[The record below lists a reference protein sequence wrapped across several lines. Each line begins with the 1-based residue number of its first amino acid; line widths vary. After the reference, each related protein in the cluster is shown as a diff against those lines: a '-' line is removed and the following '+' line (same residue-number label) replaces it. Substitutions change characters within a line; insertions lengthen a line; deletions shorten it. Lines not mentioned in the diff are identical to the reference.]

1 MGETRNIHSNK
12 KISLVLGSGGA
23 RGITHIG
30 AIRCLEA
37 HGYEIK
43 SIAGSSMGA
52 LIGGIHATGKLDI
65 FQEWIT
71 ALDKTDIFQ
80 LLDFSFGRGGL
91 VKGEKIIDVLLK
103 MIGEYQIEDLPI
115 RYTAVATDVEREKE
129 IWFTT
134 GPLFEAI
141 RSSISIPSLFTPH
154 YYRGMKLMD
163 GGLLNPVPITPTVG
177 DGYDL
182 TIAIN
187 LNAILS
193 KNNER
198 NVVEEPVKK
207 ESTNKFQDKF
217 NQFLTDVL
225 PQKKVIEAPEF
236 LTDKFNL
243 LDIMSHS
250 MDIMQN
256 AITQSKLS
264 VARPDIM
271 IDIPRDVSGIFD
283 FHKANELIEIGY
295 KLTEEALNNWEAN
308 H

>member
-1 MGETRNIHSNK
+1 M
-12 KISLVLGSGGA
+12 
-23 RGITHIG
+23 
-30 AIRCLEA
+30 
-37 HGYEIK
+37 
-43 SIAGSSMGA
+43 
-52 LIGGIHATGKLDI
+52 
-65 FQEWIT
+65 
-71 ALDKTDIFQ
+71 
-80 LLDFSFGRGGL
+80 
-91 VKGEKIIDVLLK
+91 
-103 MIGEYQIEDLPI
+103 
-115 RYTAVATDVEREKE
+115 
-129 IWFTT
+129 
-134 GPLFEAI
+134 
-141 RSSISIPSLFTPH
+141 
-154 YYRGMKLMD
+154 
-163 GGLLNPVPITPTVG
+163 
-177 DGYDL
+177 
-182 TIAIN
+182 
-187 LNAILS
+187 
-193 KNNER
+193 
-198 NVVEEPVKK
+198 EEPVKK